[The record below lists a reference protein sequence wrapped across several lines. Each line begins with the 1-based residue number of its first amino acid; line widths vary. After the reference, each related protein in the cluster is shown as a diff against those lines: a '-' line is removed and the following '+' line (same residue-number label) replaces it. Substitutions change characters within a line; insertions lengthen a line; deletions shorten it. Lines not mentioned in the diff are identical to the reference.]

1 MNDRPESEDGEIERL
16 RAEAA
21 DLRGRIDRL
30 ERDRAPAGDR
40 CDCPDCSHRRPVPA
54 VGPWFIHPDTGLV
67 ICWLSIA
74 AMILHIVT
82 MRLNTAAAISG
93 QEARRRR
100 PGVRTLPTAPAPPLC
115 T

>member
-1 MNDRPESEDGEIERL
+1 MNDRPESEDDEIERL

-40 CDCPDCSHRRPVPA
+40 
-54 VGPWFIHPDTGLV
+54 WFIHPDTGLA

-82 MRLNTAAAISG
+82 TRLNAAALISG

>member
-40 CDCPDCSHRRPVPA
+40 FDCPDCSHRRPVPA
-54 VGPWFIHPDTGLV
+54 VGPWFIHTDTGLV

-82 MRLNTAAAISG
+82 MRCKRGLSPTSRSG
-93 QEARRRR
+93 LTDGICGRS
-100 PGVRTLPTAPAPPLC
+100 G
-115 T
+115 

>member
-1 MNDRPESEDGEIERL
+1 MNDRPESEDDELERL

-40 CDCPDCSHRRPVPA
+40 YDCPDCSHHRTVWM
-54 VGPWFIHPDTGLV
+54 VGPWFIHPETGLV

-74 AMILHIVT
+74 AMIFHIVT

-93 QEARRRR
+93 
-100 PGVRTLPTAPAPPLC
+100 
-115 T
+115 